1 MMPYNNFP
9 FQYLIGKNSFGLT
22 SFAGLPLYMELAAA
36 SGIWSKIKQELE
48 SKTRGWSDLQILM
61 SLILLNI
68 AGGDCVDDIER
79 LEADEG
85 LSMLLLK
92 IETYGMSRKE
102 RRAYERR
109 WRKTKERSFPSTS
122 AIHRYLEQFHNK
134 GAEELREKGKAFI
147 PAHNGLLQALLK
159 VNSALINYVQ
169 QQNPCTVATL
179 DQDATLTSSHK
190 KTALYCYEKYKAYQP
205 FNTYWAEQDLLVHSE
220 FRDGNVNAGFEQL
233 RLLKESLDLLPTEV
247 EKVFLRSD
255 SAGYQEELLDYC
267 AEGKDDRFGVIEFA
281 IATRVTPAFKEAVAQ
296 VEASAW
302 QPIYKEEA
310 GLRIK
315 TEQEWAEVCFVPA
328 WIGYSKK
335 SADYRYIAIRERM
348 SMQLELEGIK
358 PIQLELP
365 FQTIQLNQAQYKL
378 FGIVTNRT
386 IPGNELINWHRK
398 RCGYSE
404 KVHSIEKGDLAG
416 GQFPSN
422 KFGAN
427 AAWWQIMILAY
438 NLNCLMK
445 KLVLPE
451 QMKPK
456 RLKAL
461 RFHIIGVAGQVIQ
474 HARGLFIKLSGGKN
488 VFNLFQQIRQNI
500 YNLANAPPILIT

>member
-1 MMPYNNFP
+1 
-9 FQYLIGKNSFGLT
+9 
-22 SFAGLPLYMELAAA
+22 
-36 SGIWSKIKQELE
+36 
-48 SKTRGWSDLQILM
+48 
-61 SLILLNI
+61 
-68 AGGDCVDDIER
+68 
-79 LEADEG
+79 
-85 LSMLLLK
+85 
-92 IETYGMSRKE
+92 
-102 RRAYERR
+102 
-109 WRKTKERSFPSTS
+109 
-122 AIHRYLEQFHNK
+122 
-134 GAEELREKGKAFI
+134 
-147 PAHNGLLQALLK
+147 
-159 VNSALINYVQ
+159 
-169 QQNPCTVATL
+169 
-179 DQDATLTSSHK
+179 
-190 KTALYCYEKYKAYQP
+190 
-205 FNTYWAEQDLLVHSE
+205 
-220 FRDGNVNAGFEQL
+220 
-233 RLLKESLDLLPTEV
+233 
-247 EKVFLRSD
+247 
-255 SAGYQEELLDYC
+255 
-267 AEGKDDRFGVIEFA
+267 
-281 IATRVTPAFKEAVAQ
+281 
-296 VEASAW
+296 
-302 QPIYKEEA
+302 
-310 GLRIK
+310 
-315 TEQEWAEVCFVPA
+315 
-328 WIGYSKK
+328 
-335 SADYRYIAIRERM
+335 
-348 SMQLELEGIK
+348 MQLELEGIE

-461 RFHIIGVAGQVIQ
+461 RFHIIGVAGRVIQ